1 MATVMLPGSPGTAL
15 PEAPV
20 TRAPAEPS
28 PSPSAPSPSAPSS
41 GEPPLA
47 AWVADRTGRLVLRWA
62 AAG

>member
-28 PSPSAPSPSAPSS
+28 PSPSAPSS
-41 GEPPLA
+41 GEPLLA